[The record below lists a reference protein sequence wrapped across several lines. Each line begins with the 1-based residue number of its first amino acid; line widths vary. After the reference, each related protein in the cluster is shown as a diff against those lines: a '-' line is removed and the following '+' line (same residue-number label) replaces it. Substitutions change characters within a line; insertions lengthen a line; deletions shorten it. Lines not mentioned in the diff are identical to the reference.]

1 MAQEAGLSNRDRVL
15 ESGRQKMAKHG
26 VGLKQIEAFKSS
38 RRRVRKRGGVREPRV
53 VVRDA
58 ST

>member
-1 MAQEAGLSNRDRVL
+1 MSNRDRVL